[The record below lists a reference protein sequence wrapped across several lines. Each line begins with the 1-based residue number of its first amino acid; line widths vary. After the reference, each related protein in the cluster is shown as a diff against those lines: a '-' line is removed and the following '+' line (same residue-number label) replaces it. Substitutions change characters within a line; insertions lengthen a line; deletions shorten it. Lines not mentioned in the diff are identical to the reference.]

1 MDQTPKSTDTQLHTT
16 PPAPRPQMDSARFP
30 HAEAIIARWLGPD
43 SLFDPQLVQEH
54 VEKAL
59 AFAKTCDASGE
70 PLLDPCGP
78 RGDLFFLLQA
88 LSTAEQST

>member
-1 MDQTPKSTDTQLHTT
+1 MDQTPKSTDTQLDTT
-16 PPAPRPQMDSARFP
+16 SPAQRLQMDSARFP
-30 HAEAIIARWLGPD
+30 HAEAIIAQWLGPD

-59 AFAKTCDASGE
+59 AFAKTCDDSGQ

-78 RGDLFFLLQA
+78 RGDLFFLLKA
-88 LSTAEQST
+88 LSTAEQAT

>member
-1 MDQTPKSTDTQLHTT
+1 MDQIPKSTDTQLHTT
-16 PPAPRPQMDSARFP
+16 PPAPRLQMDSARFP
-30 HAEAIIARWLGPD
+30 HAEATIAQWLGPD

-59 AFAKTCDASGE
+59 AFAKTCDASGQ

-88 LSTAEQST
+88 LSTAGQST

>member
-16 PPAPRPQMDSARFP
+16 PLAPRLQMDSARFP
-30 HAEAIIARWLGPD
+30 HAEAIIAQWLGPD
-43 SLFDPQLVQEH
+43 SLFDPQLVQGH

-78 RGDLFFLLQA
+78 RGDLFFLLKA